1 MEKSIML
8 RSWLFGSVLLV
19 LVACVGR
26 ESSAQVVSPD
36 KAPRQVD
43 VVVYGG
49 TSAGIIAAVQV
60 RRMGKTVVLL
70 EPSRH
75 LGGLTTGG
83 LGYTDTGRRQAIG
96 GMAREFYHRV
106 WKWYQDPKHWR
117 WERRE
122 QFQGRGHRPDEK
134 AAWTFEP
141 HAASAVFD
149 QMLREAQVPV
159 LLRQRLDRKNGV
171 SMQGKRIRS
180 IRMESGL
187 EFHAAMFIDATYEGD
202 LMAAAGVSYT
212 VGREPNSQYGETYNG
227 VQKLQNVKNHRFL
240 VPVSPYRVPGDPRSG
255 LLPGVHGDPP
265 GEEGQGDHRVQAYC
279 FRMCMTDVPEN
290 RRPWPKPADYDPL
303 EYELLLR
310 NFEAGD
316 HRLPLSVL
324 LVPNRKTDTNN
335 NGAFSTD
342 YIGANYQYPEADY
355 ATREKIVRRHLRYQ
369 MGLMWTLANHPRVP
383 KKVRDYCQRWA
394 LCRDEFREYGGW
406 SPQLYIREARRM
418 VSDYVMTEHNCF
430 GTRVAKDS
438 VGLASYGMDSHN
450 VQRYITP
457 QGTVQNEGDVQI
469 HGFAPYGIS
478 YRSIIPRRGE
488 CTNLLVPVCVSAS
501 HIAYGSIRMEPVF
514 MILGQSAAT
523 AAVLAAQRQ
532 LPVQELPYELLR
544 RRLEKDG
551 QLLRWTGP
559 PGPKRVLPGQLPG
572 IVLDEHR
579 ATFEGHWAHSN
590 TVWPFLGTGY
600 RHDGNDGKGTKAAR
614 FLLVVPEDG
623 YYELRL
629 GYSPHANRASRV
641 PVEVLTDGFKR
652 QVKVNQRKK
661 PQHYDVFEPLLRLQL
676 KKGQRVAVVVRTEGT
691 DGYVVVDGLQL
702 VKLRQP

>member
-1 MEKSIML
+1 ML
-8 RSWLFGSVLLV
+8 RIAPLLFAAAVCFAGGELPAQIVPP
-19 LVACVGR
+19 R
-26 ESSAQVVSPD
+26 E
-36 KAPRQVD
+36 APRRVD

-49 TSAGIIAAVQV
+49 TSSGIVAAVQV
-60 RRMGKTVVLL
+60 RRMGKTVVLI
-70 EPSRH
+70 EPSGH

-96 GMAREFYHRV
+96 GMAREFYHRI
-106 WKWYQDPKHWR
+106 WKWYQRKEAWR

-122 QFQGRGHRPDEK
+122 EFQGRGHRPGEQ

-141 HAASAVFD
+141 HVASAVFE
-149 QMLREAQVPV
+149 QMLREACVPV

-171 SMQGKRIRS
+171 VMRGKQIES
-180 IRMESGL
+180 IKMESGL
-187 EFHAAMFIDATYEGD
+187 VFHARMFIDATYEGD

-240 VPVSPYRVPGDPRSG
+240 VPVSPYRVPDDPRSG

-265 GEEGQGDHRVQAYC
+265 GEEGQGDRRVQAYC
-279 FRMCMTDVPEN
+279 FRMCMTDVPQN

-342 YIGANYQYPEADY
+342 YIGANYEYPEADY

-383 KKVRDYCQRWA
+383 KKVRDYCQRWG
-394 LCRDEFREYGGW
+394 LCRDEFRQHGGW
-406 SPQLYIREARRM
+406 SPQLYIRESRRM

-430 GTRVAKDS
+430 GTRRVEDS

-478 YRSIIPRRGE
+478 YRSIVPRRGE

-523 AAVLAAQRQ
+523 AAVLAARKQ
-532 LPVQELPYELLR
+532 LAVQDLPYEELR

-551 QLLRWTGP
+551 QLLRWEGP
-559 PGPKRVLPGQLPG
+559 PGHKPLLPSQLPG
-572 IVLDEHR
+572 IVLDDAR
-579 ATFEGHWAHSN
+579 AQYQGAWSYSGSVA
-590 TVWPFLGTGY
+590 PYLGGGY
-600 RHDGNDGKGTKAAR
+600 RHDGNQGKGNKSAR
-614 FLLVVPEDG
+614 FVLVVPEDG

-629 GYSPHANRASRV
+629 GYSAHSNRASRV
-641 PVEVLTDGFKR
+641 PVEIRTDGLKR
-652 QVKVNQRKK
+652 RVHVNQRKK
-661 PQHYDVFEPLLRLQL
+661 AQHHGVFEPLLRLPL
-676 KKGQRVAVVVRTEGT
+676 KKGQTVAIVVLTQGT
-691 DGYVVVDGLQL
+691 DGYVVVDGLQV
-702 VKLRQP
+702 VKLPQP